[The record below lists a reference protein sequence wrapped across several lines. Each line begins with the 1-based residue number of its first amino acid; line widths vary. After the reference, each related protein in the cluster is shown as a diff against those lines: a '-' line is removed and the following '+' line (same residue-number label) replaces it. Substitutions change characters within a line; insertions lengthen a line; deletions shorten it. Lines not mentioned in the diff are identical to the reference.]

1 MLTEFKCHPPSYS
14 EREKTVEYFKNRP
27 DVPVQV
33 QNNSD
38 AKLSKEGPS
47 IESEQEKRS
56 DKSDIG
62 KGVK

>member
-1 MLTEFKCHPPSYS
+1 
-14 EREKTVEYFKNRP
+14 VEYFKNRP

-38 AKLSKEGPS
+38 AKLSKEGPF

>member
-1 MLTEFKCHPPSYS
+1 
-14 EREKTVEYFKNRP
+14 VEYFKNRP

-38 AKLSKEGPS
+38 AKLLKEGPS
-47 IESEQEKRS
+47 VESEQEKRS